1 MMGER
6 LKVGRMERVGVLAAV
21 ILSIVPSFPVSAAQH
36 VAIGPQVAF
45 ADYKEVSS
53 DLHYRGSGI
62 AAKATLQWQKFSA
75 DVVLSKVK
83 YKPTSDGTATQEF
96 DASEVDVRLR
106 YYVTGPISAELGF
119 LNRKADPEFEA
130 QSVGAV
136 TAGARVTYLLGPGVR
151 MALHGG
157 LLFGSKFSGGGSTG
171 ALGALQLGLG
181 LTVDALRGRVQATGD
196 YGFQR
201 FSRETDDGSGAVS
214 APIQQ
219 SMGRVGLAV
228 AF

>member
-1 MMGER
+1 MSG
-6 LKVGRMERVGVLAAV
+6 GRFGGWAVCALGVLLTAQP
-21 ILSIVPSFPVSAAQH
+21 LNRLAAQH
-36 VAIGPQVAF
+36 VDVGPQIAF
-45 ADYKEVSS
+45 GDYREVSS
-53 DLHYRGSGI
+53 DLHYRGTGLGV
-62 AAKATLQWQKFSA
+62 KATLMWKKVSA

-83 YKPTSDGTATQEF
+83 YKPKTSAATANF

-106 YYVTGPISAELGF
+106 YYVTGPVSAELGF
-119 LNRKADPEFEA
+119 IHRKMDPEFEA

-136 TAGARVTYLLGPGVR
+136 TLGARMAYVLGPGVH
-151 MALHGG
+151 MSLDGG
-157 LLFGSKFSGGGSTG
+157 LLFGSKFSGGGTTS

-181 LTVDALRGRVQATGD
+181 LTVDALHGRVLATGD

-201 FSRETDDGSGAVS
+201 FSRKTDDGSGALP

-219 SMGRVGLAV
+219 SLGRVGFAI

>member
-1 MMGER
+1 MKAER
-6 LKVGRMERVGVLAAV
+6 WKVGTMERVAVLGAV
-21 ILSIVPSFPVSAAQH
+21 ILSIVPSFPLSAAQH
-36 VAIGPQVAF
+36 FSVGPQIVF
-45 ADYKEVSS
+45 GDYREVTAD
-53 DLHYRGSGI
+53 LRYRGTGI
-62 AAKATLQWQKFSA
+62 AAKATLSWNKLSA
-75 DVVLSKVK
+75 DIVLSKLK
-83 YKPTSDGTATQEF
+83 YKPKTTIATAEF

-106 YYVTGPISAELGF
+106 YYITGPISGEVGF
-119 LNRKADPEFEA
+119 ISRKADPEFEA

-136 TAGARVTYLLGPGVR
+136 TAGARMNYLLGPGVR
-151 MALHGG
+151 MALTGG

-181 LTVDALRGRVQATGD
+181 LTVDALRGRVQASGD

-201 FSRETDDGSGAVS
+201 FSRETDDGSGAAK

-219 SMGRVGLAV
+219 SVGRIGFAI

>member
-1 MMGER
+1 MNAP
-6 LKVGRMERVGVLAAV
+6 GRRFGGSAVFGLVVLLAAQP
-21 ILSIVPSFPVSAAQH
+21 LNRLTAQH

-45 ADYKEVSS
+45 GDYREVSS
-53 DLHYRGSGI
+53 DLHYRGTGLG
-62 AAKATLQWQKFSA
+62 AKATLMWKKFSA
-75 DVVLSKVK
+75 DVVLSKVQ
-83 YKPTSDGTATQEF
+83 YKPKTSAATADF

-106 YYVTGPISAELGF
+106 YYVSGPVSAEVGF
-119 LNRKADPEFEA
+119 INRKMKPEFEA

-136 TAGARVTYLLGPGVR
+136 TLGARMAYVLGPGVR
-151 MALHGG
+151 MSLNGG
-157 LLFGSKFSGGGSTG
+157 LLFGSKFSGGGTTS

-181 LTVDALRGRVQATGD
+181 ITVDALHGRVLVTGD

-201 FSRETDDGSGAVS
+201 FSRKTDDGSGALP

-219 SMGRVGLAV
+219 SLGRVGFAI

>member
-1 MMGER
+1 MR
-6 LKVGRMERVGVLAAV
+6 PVRVVVAVVVL
-21 ILSIVPSFPVSAAQH
+21 LSTFPSIHLSAQH
-36 VAIGPQVAF
+36 IAIGPQIAF
-45 ADYKEVSS
+45 GDYREVSS

-62 AAKATLQWQKFSA
+62 AGKVTLTWRKLSA
-75 DVVLSKVK
+75 DVVLSKLK
-83 YKPTSDGTATQEF
+83 YKPKGGTAAAEF

-106 YYVTGPISAELGF
+106 YYITGPVSAEVGF
-119 LNRKADPEFEA
+119 INRKTDPEFEA

-136 TAGARVTYLLGPGVR
+136 TLGARMRYVLGPGVR
-151 MALHGG
+151 MSLNGG
-157 LLFGSKFSGGGSTG
+157 LLFGSKFSGGGRTS

-181 LTVDALRGRVQATGD
+181 LTVDALRGRVQLTSD

-201 FSRETDDGSGAVS
+201 FSRETDDSSGTMP

-219 SMGRVGLAV
+219 SVGRIGFAV

>member
-1 MMGER
+1 MNAQPWR
-6 LKVGRMERVGVLAAV
+6 LGGSTVCLAIFLTAQP
-21 ILSIVPSFPVSAAQH
+21 LNRLTAQH
-36 VAIGPQVAF
+36 VSVGPEIAF
-45 ADYKEVSS
+45 GDYREVSS
-53 DLHYRGSGI
+53 DLHYGGTGI
-62 AAKATLQWQKFSA
+62 GAKATLTWQKLSA

-83 YKPTSDGTATQEF
+83 YKPKTSAATADF

-106 YYVTGPISAELGF
+106 YYVTGPVSAELGF
-119 LNRKADPEFEA
+119 INRKMKPEFEA

-136 TAGARVTYLLGPGVR
+136 TLGARMAYVLGPGVR
-151 MALHGG
+151 MSLNGG
-157 LLFGSKFSGGGSTG
+157 LLFGSKFSGGGSTS

-181 LTVDALRGRVQATGD
+181 ITVDALHGRVLVTGD

-201 FSRETDDGSGAVS
+201 FSRKTDDGSGALP

-219 SMGRVGLAV
+219 SLGRVGFAI